1 MRACLALLTGMFL
14 RLRRTCLSPGEQPV
28 RMGEM
33 LVRRRY
39 ARDTLAANR

>member
-1 MRACLALLTGMFL
+1 MTVCLAPAAD
-14 RLRRTCLSPGEQPV
+14 CLSLGGQPV

-33 LVRRRY
+33 PIRRRD